1 MEDNK
6 KIYIDLDSLLD
17 TRFSMLYNLDKN
29 MLNKIYANKEYDN
42 RIINEFDYIPS
53 NVFNLLYKYRGN
65 DLLSI
70 SYFTKILKIVRLE
83 IGMLKNNLQIMN
95 LNQPITIDI
104 NVYPY
109 TIDEHIEDVKI
120 KLLSMLNIDGLNINI
135 IDIDPINLTPDKI
148 NNEYISLIMY
158 DGIKW
163 FGYMLNTEA
172 FKNNYIPTVNLIL
185 PALLDKPVVMKKIK
199 DYEDMFNDIV
209 KQGNL
214 FINMKFTPVEYF
226 NILM

>member
-17 TRFSMLYNLDKN
+17 TRFSMLYNLDKD
-29 MLNKIYANKEYDN
+29 MLNKIYVNKEYDN

-53 NVFNLLYKYRGN
+53 NIFNLLYKYRGN

-70 SYFTKILKIVRLE
+70 SYFTKILKIVMLE
-83 IGMLKNNLQIMN
+83 VGMLKNNLQIMN

-104 NVYPY
+104 NVHPY
-109 TIDEHIEDVKI
+109 TIDKHIEDVKV

-135 IDIDPINLTPDKI
+135 IDVNPISLTPDKV

-158 DGIKW
+158 DGMKW
-163 FGYMLNTEA
+163 FGHMLNTEA
-172 FKNNYIPTVNLIL
+172 FKNNYIPTINLIL
-185 PALLDKPVVMKKIK
+185 PALLDKPVVMKKIE
-199 DYEDMFNDIV
+199 DYESMFNDIV
-209 KQGNL
+209 KQGNM